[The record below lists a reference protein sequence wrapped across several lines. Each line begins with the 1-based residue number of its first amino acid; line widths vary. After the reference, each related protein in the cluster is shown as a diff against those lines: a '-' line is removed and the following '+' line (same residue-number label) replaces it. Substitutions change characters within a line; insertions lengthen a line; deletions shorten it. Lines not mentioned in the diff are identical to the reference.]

1 MFNNT
6 LNKNLGP
13 TRKFRPESYKAN
25 DQKAKDIIIPYLES
39 NGHTIIDSKED
50 FGVDI
55 KSEKGGNLYYTEVEM
70 KNQWYAG
77 SNFNNEANWNPQW
90 TDLRIPYRKDKLLQV
105 EREKNSFLNFYVFNR
120 EGTMAWRVKD
130 SALKDADVK
139 EANNK
144 SRFSGIREGELFFH
158 IPWQEAELVLFSK
171 DI

>member
-55 KSEKGGNLYYTEVEM
+55 KSERSEERRVGKECRYR
-70 KNQWYAG
+70 W
-77 SNFNNEANWNPQW
+77 W
-90 TDLRIPYRKDKLLQV
+90 PY
-105 EREKNSFLNFYVFNR
+105 
-120 EGTMAWRVKD
+120 
-130 SALKDADVK
+130 
-139 EANNK
+139 
-144 SRFSGIREGELFFH
+144 H
-158 IPWQEAELVLFSK
+158 
-171 DI
+171 